1 MRSNQGLGAFAWSEI
16 YDFPGNL
23 VQYLF
28 PSTVPTVDT
37 TVSDAY
43 RQSMNAAAP
52 KTAAKMTTWT
62 INDLWEAQAQKGAT
76 ASSIVAAAA
85 GKDQTPAPPK
95 GKCSWYQTLES
106 DESCSFGSP
115 LFWGALIAGG
125 AALFYFKTQR

>member
-1 MRSNQGLGAFAWSEI
+1 MHDNRGLGAFAWSEI

-43 RQSMNAAAP
+43 LQSMNAAAP
-52 KTAAKMTTWT
+52 QTAAKQKTWT
-62 INDLWEAQAQKGAT
+62 PEDLWEAQAQKGTA

-85 GKDQTPAPPK
+85 GQDQTSAPAK
-95 GKCSWYQTLES
+95 KTCSWYQTLGS
-106 DESCSFGSP
+106 DESCSFGST
-115 LFWGALIAGG
+115 LLWGALIAGG
-125 AALFYFKTQR
+125 AALFLARR